1 MIYKKIVLLILFIL
15 IGKFSFSLS
24 IYPKSFEEDI
34 TQGAVEV
41 YTIINDT
48 KEKKLYKIDASME
61 EEGIE
66 KKIFPRIFFLE
77 PNEKKEVK
85 VFLKPN
91 SSLKNNIYRGNLI
104 VQIVSTKI
112 KNAQNLK
119 LNVYLDINA
128 IINKNNII
136 NLI

>member
-1 MIYKKIVLLILFIL
+1 MGYKKIILLILFIL

-24 IYPKSFEEDI
+24 IYPKSFEKDI

-85 VFLKPN
+85 VYLKCN
-91 SSLKNNIYRGNLI
+91 DSLKNNIYRGNLI
-104 VQIVSTKI
+104 VQIVPTKI

-119 LNVYLDINA
+119 LNIHMDIYA
-128 IINKNNII
+128 KTNKNNIL